1 MPKFAPRTAVRL
13 ASLSSVAALALL
25 AAPAIAL
32 EPKPDE
38 GEKLKACEQNLCA
51 MILKKEAGGSDLA
64 CQITKT
70 WAKDKIEK
78 GAGEKKLSWGFGD
91 ARCGLDLSAER
102 AGIVKALTE
111 KEASLEMKPQTV
123 KCEIEQAE
131 GATTI
136 DVTLAPKVTFK
147 DGKAQ
152 KAWLNISKIDAPA
165 VVKGAI
171 WTVAKIED
179 NFGVFHGEIIEEIN
193 DFVGSK
199 CAKRYPELVKK

>member
-1 MPKFAPRTAVRL
+1 MSNFASRTAVRF
-13 ASLSSVAALALL
+13 ACLSSAVAVLL
-25 AAPAIAL
+25 IAAPAMAL

-38 GEKLKACEQNLCA
+38 GEKLKACEQNLCGI
-51 MILKKEAGGSDLA
+51 ILSKDAGGGDLA
-64 CQITKT
+64 CQISKT

-91 ARCGLDLSAER
+91 ARCGIDLTAER
-102 AGIVKALTE
+102 AGIIKALTE
-111 KEASLEMKPQTV
+111 KEHSLEMKPQTV
-123 KCEIEQAE
+123 KCEVEQAE

-147 DGKAQ
+147 DGKAH
-152 KAWLNISKIDAPA
+152 KAWLNISKIEAPT